1 MRAREILQE
10 DYNANLEADLNNLL
24 IGAKGSGATQL
35 QTQQVVNELQNMGY
49 SVSPVSLMHLLQKN
63 PNVLNA
69 TPTMLTLKTSDTV
82 ADGNGVSGQDNAAK
96 VGDMAQSATKIG

>member
-35 QTQQVVNELQNMGY
+35 QTQQIVNELQNMGY
-49 SVSPVSLMHLLQKN
+49 SVSPASLMHLLQKN

-69 TPTMLTLKTSDTV
+69 TPTMLTLKTAETM
-82 ADGNGVSGQDNAAK
+82 ADGGGLNGQDNAAK